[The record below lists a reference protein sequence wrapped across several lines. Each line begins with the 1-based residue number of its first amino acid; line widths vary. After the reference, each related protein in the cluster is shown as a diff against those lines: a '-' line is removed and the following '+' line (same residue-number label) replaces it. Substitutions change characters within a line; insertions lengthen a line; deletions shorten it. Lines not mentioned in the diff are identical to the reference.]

1 MKRKLGVGLSVAVAA
16 SLFIGASFPG
26 TASAEPFRPTSMA
39 PGAFIATFPIQDVL
53 TLSVALFD
61 HPNGGAGPFAPRL
74 GGRTVTFTS
83 GGKLL
88 CTATTSN
95 VGAAGPVTDYG
106 IAKCRFNL
114 FSPGGLTALLTNS
127 AMATFAGD
135 EVYKPSSVF
144 VPAFGPP
151 APKHV
156 TF

>member
-1 MKRKLGVGLSVAVAA
+1 MRRKLALGLAVALAA
-16 SLFIGASFPG
+16 SLFIGVSLPG
-26 TASAEPFRPTSMA
+26 TASAEPIRPTSMA
-39 PGAFIATFPIQDVL
+39 PGAFIATFPIQDLL

-61 HPNGGAGPFAPRL
+61 APSPGPFVQRL
-74 GGRTVTFTS
+74 GGRTVTFTA

-88 CTATTSN
+88 CTATSSV
-95 VGAAGPVTDYG
+95 VGEVQPVSDFG

-114 FSPGGLTALLTNS
+114 FSPGGLTAWLTGR
-127 AMATFAGD
+127 ALATFAGD
-135 EVYKPSSVF
+135 DVYKPSTVV